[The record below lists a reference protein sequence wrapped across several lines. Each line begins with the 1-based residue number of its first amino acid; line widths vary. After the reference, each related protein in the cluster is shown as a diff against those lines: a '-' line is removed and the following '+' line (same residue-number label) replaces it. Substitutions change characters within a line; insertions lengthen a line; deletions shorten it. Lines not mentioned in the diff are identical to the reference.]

1 MVTLTLISTGLNMTL
16 HYTVT
21 EVPEGLETYYEEK
34 DGAYVLKVEGLP
46 QPQVDTTAK
55 TKLDEFRT
63 TNIAL
68 KQQIEELQSKT
79 KVADVS
85 VDELV
90 KQAVAPMSQRLQL
103 IEQER
108 THLQAQLEEVVL
120 SDKIKEEALKAGVY
134 DTALQDIVNR
144 AKATFTVKDGK
155 PLSKTNAVDEN
166 GNALSPEAWIQ
177 ALTKDAPHF
186 FKQSQGTG
194 ARRPVG
200 ATIVQERTAAQ
211 KISDGLR
218 KQN

>member
-1 MVTLTLISTGLNMTL
+1 MTL
-16 HYTVT
+16 QYQV
-21 EVPEGLETYYEEK
+21 EAIPEGLEDHYEEK
-34 DGAYVLKVEGLP
+34 EGKFVLKVDGLP
-46 QPQVDTTAK
+46 QPQVDTTLK

-68 KQQIEELQSKT
+68 KQQLEELQSKT

-90 KQAVAPMSQRLQL
+90 KQAVAPMSQKLQT

-108 THLQAQLEEVVL
+108 LQLQAQLEEVVL

-134 DTALQDIVNR
+134 ETALPDIVNR
-144 AKATFTVKDGK
+144 AKATFTVQDGK
-155 PLSKTNAVDEN
+155 PLSKNNAVDEN
-166 GNALSPEAWIQ
+166 GNALSPEAWIK

-200 ATIVQERTAAQ
+200 SPVTQERTSSQ
-211 KISDGLR
+211 KIADGLFKR
-218 KQN
+218 